1 MKQILACLSPSPS
14 NPKILRAAADLARG
28 DRELIALFVE
38 TPAFSR
44 LSGKDRQRLQ
54 ENTQEARRLGARVQT
69 VSGDDVA
76 FQIAEYARLSEI
88 ETIVLGQSDF
98 ASLQRPSKPTLP
110 DRLAELLPD
119 AEIHVI
125 PDRRR
130 SIRFPVRRERVGR
143 QRILFD
149 TVFTVL
155 MLLAATLIGL
165 LLYRHG
171 LSSSSIMM
179 VYLLSILLV
188 SVTTS
193 QRWYSGVS
201 SVIILFL
208 FNYFFVQPRFSL
220 KVYESGYPVS
230 FFVMFLTAMITGTL
244 ANRLKRN
251 AQQSAETAFRTRI
264 ISETDQLLAKASTR
278 EEIMTICARQSSSL
292 LGREVMLYE
301 TDGKSIGRRYPWP
314 EDSAAGPE
322 TPSVLLEDLAGGR
335 VGPLIY
341 PVGIRDRLYAV
352 LCVTERKPLPEISAQ
367 STLQSILGECALA
380 LENEKNVREKE
391 SAAILA
397 ENERVRADLLRS
409 ISHDLRTPLTSI
421 SGNAGALLE
430 NEARFDPET
439 RHRLTRDIYEDSL
452 WLTELVEN
460 LLTTTRL
467 EGGAARIQCHSE
479 LVEDILRDA
488 VSHIRPDSGRS
499 IRIAPL
505 KEILLVRVDARLI
518 VQVLVNLAG
527 NAVKYTPPDAEI
539 CLSAEREGDR
549 VVISVADT
557 GPGIPD
563 EEKERVFEM
572 FYVGKNR
579 DTVGRK
585 SLGLGLTL
593 CRSIVQA
600 HGGTI
605 WVSDNDPH
613 GAVFRFSLP
622 LEEVPEHG

>member
-1 MKQILACLSPSPS
+1 
-14 NPKILRAAADLARG
+14 
-28 DRELIALFVE
+28 
-38 TPAFSR
+38 
-44 LSGKDRQRLQ
+44 
-54 ENTQEARRLGARVQT
+54 
-69 VSGDDVA
+69 
-76 FQIAEYARLSEI
+76 
-88 ETIVLGQSDF
+88 
-98 ASLQRPSKPTLP
+98 
-110 DRLAELLPD
+110 
-119 AEIHVI
+119 
-125 PDRRR
+125 
-130 SIRFPVRRERVGR
+130 
-143 QRILFD
+143 
-149 TVFTVL
+149 
-155 MLLAATLIGL
+155 
-165 LLYRHG
+165 
-171 LSSSSIMM
+171 
-179 VYLLSILLV
+179 
-188 SVTTS
+188 
-193 QRWYSGVS
+193 
-201 SVIILFL
+201 
-208 FNYFFVQPRFSL
+208 
-220 KVYESGYPVS
+220 
-230 FFVMFLTAMITGTL
+230 
-244 ANRLKRN
+244 
-251 AQQSAETAFRTRI
+251 
-264 ISETDQLLAKASTR
+264 
-278 EEIMTICARQSSSL
+278 
-292 LGREVMLYE
+292 MLYE

-322 TPSVLLEDLAGGR
+322 NPSVLLEDLSGGR

-505 KEILLVRVDARLI
+505 KEILLVRADARLI

>member
-14 NPKILRAAADLARG
+14 NPKILHAAADLARG

-110 DRLAELLPD
+110 DRL
-119 AEIHVI
+119 
-125 PDRRR
+125 
-130 SIRFPVRRERVGR
+130 VRRERVGR

-505 KEILLVRVDARLI
+505 KEILLVRADARLI

>member
-1 MKQILACLSPSPS
+1 M
-14 NPKILRAAADLARG
+14 RAAADMARS

-38 TPAFSR
+38 TPEFSH

-54 ENTQEARRLGARVQT
+54 ENTQEARRLGAKVQT

-88 ETIVLGQSDF
+88 EIIVLGQSDF
-98 ASLQRPSKPTLP
+98 ASILRHSKPTLP

-130 SIRFPVRRERVGR
+130 SIRFPLQREAISKR
-143 QRILFD
+143 RILFD
-149 TVFTVL
+149 TVFTML

-165 LLYRHG
+165 LLYRHE
-171 LSSSSIMM
+171 LSNSSIMM
-179 VYLLSILLV
+179 VYLLSVLLI

-230 FFVMFLTAMITGTL
+230 FLVMFLTAMISGTL
-244 ANRLKRN
+244 ANRLKRI

-278 EEIMTICARQSSSL
+278 DEIMTICARQSSSL
-292 LGREVMLYE
+292 LGRDVILYE
-301 TDGKSIGRRYPWP
+301 TDGKSIGRSYPWP
-314 EDSAAGPE
+314 EDSSAGPE
-322 TPSVLLEDLAGGR
+322 DPSVLPELLSGDR
-335 VGPLIY
+335 MNPLIY
-341 PVGIRDRLYAV
+341 SVRIQEHIYAV
-352 LCVTERKPLPEISAQ
+352 LCVTEQKPFPEISAQ

-421 SGNAGALLE
+421 SGNAGALME
-430 NEARFDPET
+430 NETRFDSET
-439 RHRLTRDIYEDSL
+439 RHRLYKDIYEDSL

-467 EGGAARIQCHSE
+467 EGGAARIRCHSE

-488 VSHIRPDSGRS
+488 VSHVRPDAGRS
-499 IRIAPL
+499 IRIMPVS
-505 KEILLVRVDARLI
+505 EILLVKADARLI
-518 VQVLVNLAG
+518 VQVLVNLVN
-527 NAVKYTPPDAEI
+527 NAIKYTPSDADI
-539 CLSAEREGDR
+539 CLSAERQNDW
-549 VVISVADT
+549 VVISVADS

-563 EEKERVFEM
+563 DEKERVFEM
-572 FYVGKNR
+572 FYVGSNR
-579 DTVGRK
+579 DSVGRK

-593 CRSIVQA
+593 CRTIVQA
-600 HGGTI
+600 HGGEI
-605 WVSDNDPH
+605 WVTDNVPH
-613 GAVFRFSLP
+613 GAAFRFSLP

>member
-1 MKQILACLSPSPS
+1 MEKILACLSPSPS
-14 NPKILRAAADLARG
+14 NLKILHAAADMARD

-38 TPAFSR
+38 TPDFAR
-44 LSGKDRQRLQ
+44 LSAKDRQRLQ
-54 ENTQEARRLGARVQT
+54 DNTREAIRLGARVQT
-69 VSGDDVA
+69 VGGDDVA

-88 ETIVLGQSDF
+88 EIIVLGQSDF
-98 ASLQRPSKPTLP
+98 SSVRRYSKPTLP

-130 SIRFPVRRERVGR
+130 NVRFPFQREQIGKQRV
-143 QRILFD
+143 LFD
-149 TVFTVL
+149 SLFTFL
-155 MLLAATLIGL
+155 MLFTATLIGL
-165 LLYRHG
+165 FLYRHE
-171 LSSSSIMM
+171 LSNSSIMM
-179 VYLLSILLV
+179 VYLLSVLLI

-230 FFVMFLTAMITGTL
+230 FFVMFLTAMISGTL

-251 AQQSAETAFRTRI
+251 AQQSAEAAFRTRI
-264 ISETDQLLAKASTR
+264 ISETDQLLAKASAR
-278 EEIMTICARQSSSL
+278 DEIMSICARQSSSL
-292 LGREVMLYE
+292 LGREVVLYE
-301 TDGKSIGRRYPWP
+301 TDGKSIGRSWPWP
-314 EDSAAGPE
+314 EDSAAEAADRSALREYLSG
-322 TPSVLLEDLAGGR
+322 DGIN
-335 VGPLIY
+335 PLFY
-341 PVGIRDRLYAV
+341 PVRIQDRTYAV
-352 LCVTERKPLPEISAQ
+352 LCVTDRKPYPEISAQ
-367 STLQSILGECALA
+367 STLQSVLGECALA

-430 NEARFDPET
+430 NESRFDTET
-439 RHRLTRDIYEDSL
+439 KRRLCQDIYDDSL

-460 LLTTTRL
+460 LLTATRM
-467 EGGAARIQCHSE
+467 EGGEARLRRNSE
-479 LVEDILRDA
+479 LIEDILRDA

-499 IRIAPL
+499 IRVEPVP
-505 KEILLVRVDARLI
+505 EILLATVDARLI
-518 VQVLVNLAG
+518 VQVLVNLVS
-527 NAVKYTPPDAEI
+527 NAMKYTPPGTDI
-539 CLSAEREGDR
+539 CLSAERQDNR
-549 VVISVADT
+549 VVISVADW

-563 EEKERVFEM
+563 DEKERVFDM
-572 FYVGKNR
+572 FYVGSNR
-579 DTVGRK
+579 ETVGRK
-585 SLGLGLTL
+585 SLGLGLAL
-593 CRSIVQA
+593 CRTIVQA
-600 HGGTI
+600 HGGEI
-605 WVSDNDPH
+605 WVTDNDPQ
-613 GAVFRFSLP
+613 GAVFHFTLP